1 MKPFSPRLASA
12 VGVSCAALFAA
23 TGCVSQKQFSQAC
36 HERDQLASAL
46 DTTRQDRARIS
57 TDLSR
62 ITGERDEAQ
71 QEIEDLAST
80 LQGALDRSDA
90 LEHNYNQS
98 HASLEQTQATL
109 ASAQRDLA
117 NARMTLT
124 ALERSTATVREQL
137 AAAVKRGDQLGASLH
152 ADQQAFASYR
162 SKSEAQAQEVAATLK
177 QVRLDLAEAQ
187 KDQSALVSTRQT
199 LTELQKT
206 DAEARQQLT
215 QSQQAAAELS
225 TQLKS
230 ASAQI
235 TDLQNQAHD
244 KEVKSVAA
252 RIAQADVAAV
262 NLRKVQ
268 AELDALKTRQAEAE
282 HAATDA
288 RARLAGAEKR
298 AADLEAQVKTLN
310 RQARATTP
318 ETGDKSASAANT
330 PNAGP
335 AKTASAKTP
344 PSEPTASVRSSD

>member
-12 VGVSCAALFAA
+12 VGISCAALFAA
-23 TGCVSQKQFSQAC
+23 TGCVSQKEFSQAC

-57 TDLSR
+57 ADLSSVSSD
-62 ITGERDEAQ
+62 RDEARA
-71 QEIEDLAST
+71 EIEDLAST

-90 LEHNYNQS
+90 LEHNYKQS

-109 ASAQRDLA
+109 ASAQRDLS
-117 NARMTLT
+117 NARMTLA
-124 ALERSTATVREQL
+124 ALERSTATIREQL
-137 AAAVKRGDQLGASLH
+137 AVAVKRGEELGASLH
-152 ADQQAFASYR
+152 ADQDAFASYR
-162 SKSEAQAQEVAATLK
+162 SKSEAQAEEVAATLK

-206 DAEARQQLT
+206 DTEERQQLT
-215 QSQQAAAELS
+215 QSQQAAAELT

-235 TDLQNQAHD
+235 TDLKNQAHD
-244 KEVKSVAA
+244 KEVKNVAA
-252 RIAQADVAAV
+252 RIAQADIASA
-262 NLRKVQ
+262 NLHKVQ
-268 AELDALKTRQAEAE
+268 AELESLKTRQAEAE

-288 RARLAGAEKR
+288 KARLAGAEKR

-310 RQARATTP
+310 RQARAATP
-318 ETGDKSASAANT
+318 DTGDKSASAANT
-330 PNAGP
+330 PHTGP
-335 AKTASAKTP
+335 AKTASAKSP